1 MARPLKIPVGLDFAR
16 FDRDLQGIA
25 DKIEGVGKAASV
37 KLGGSIGAIGAG
49 SLDTAALGDAVSQV
63 GIQLSTGIAN
73 GIRSASASMM
83 GFTSHID
90 AMLNRL
96 AGTAITLFERIDAAM
111 KFPRFDAFFA
121 ASKLT
126 LSRWVT
132 FWRKPLTDID
142 LAMGGVFGDKIAM
155 LTRVLKS
162 LIDALAASISGALK
176 LAISEVVTQFA
187 LMNQGAKQTE
197 ASAELLLGTIQKTA
211 TAANQFDMGSK
222 GMKGTV
228 PGPKLK
234 VKGQEP
240 PMPTFGLGDP
250 RRGPIAGG
258 AEALAQLKNA
268 FVTVGRVGGPILRDL
283 GGVAAVT
290 ASQVRALASI
300 GPAIAL
306 NLISPIRSVIAFFRG
321 MGGVSKRTYDDIY
334 GGSKRSSV
342 AITAMAAPLNLV
354 KSATASVGQTAK
366 GLGSIFGGVGTQILA
381 AFGFAGLIY
390 KTVQFLRDG
399 VMAASDLNESVSRS
413 KNVFQNSFAPVENQ
427 VNSMSRAFG
436 LSRKELYDME
446 SGFGAIASGAGFT
459 EKAAA
464 DLSMRMTKMAA
475 DLSSSVNIPLEEAGV
490 AIRAAL
496 AGESEPLRRFGV
508 NMLDANVKAYALK
521 SGIAASAK
529 EMTDQQK
536 IMARAGLVTEGL
548 KYAVDDLQKTQGAAA
563 NQFRKAGGGVTEFG
577 ARIGQVLLP
586 AVTMGTQ
593 MFNELLAS
601 VLQFFDNSM
610 PTIMAWG
617 ESIKGAFDV
626 VGLVV
631 RNLGSIWEIA
641 QIRIEEF
648 VANSWAW
655 FDTLVPNF
663 GRVTEWLGKNW
674 WNLLTDMVSGAATV
688 FTNLLTNARNFGT
701 ALWSAIQGN
710 GFEFAFQPLLDGFKA
725 TTDALPELIQP
736 NLVNVEDRVNA
747 VMDKI
752 AAVESGRLAAVQKAG
767 EGATAI
773 KPPAVPGA
781 DAMDKAGKQQEYK
794 LASVAEAGSK
804 EAASILARA
813 ASPGAQKDVQKQG
826 LNVAKDSN
834 ATLKKIEQKLTA
846 PVQLAVK

>member
-1 MARPLKIPVGLDFAR
+1 MARPLKIPVGIDFGR
-16 FDRDLQGIA
+16 FDKDLQGIS

-73 GIRSASASMM
+73 GIRSAFASMM

-96 AGTAITLFERIDAAM
+96 AGTAITLFERIDSAM

-176 LAISEVVTQFA
+176 SAISEVVTQFA

-211 TAANQFDMGSK
+211 TASQQFDMGSK

-268 FVTVGRVGGPILRDL
+268 FIAVGRVGGPILRDL

-413 KNVFQNSFAPVENQ
+413 KNVFQNSFGPVEQQ

-593 MFNELLAS
+593 MFNEFLATILD
-601 VLQFFDNSM
+601 VFDSSM
-610 PTIMAWG
+610 PTIMSWG
-617 ESIKGAFDV
+617 AAISGVFEK
-626 VGLVV
+626 VGVVV
-631 RNLGSIWEIA
+631 RNLGAFYKIA
-641 QIRIEEF
+641 QLRVGEF
-648 VANSWAW
+648 VLNTIAW
-655 FDTLVPNF
+655 IETIPANF
-663 GRVTEWLGKNW
+663 GPITAWIGKNW
-674 WNLLTDMVSGAATV
+674 WNLLTDMLNATMSV
-688 FTNLLTNARNFGT
+688 FGNLGTNAINFGKAFWE
-701 ALWSAIQGN
+701 ALKGN
-710 GFEFAFQPLLDGFKA
+710 GFNFDWTPLLDGFKA
-725 TTDALPELIQP
+725 TTEALPDLIRP
-736 NLVNVEDRVNA
+736 DLISVDDEVNRILGDISKKEDAR
-747 VMDKI
+747 K
-752 AAVESGRLAAVQKAG
+752 AALAQAG
-767 EGATAI
+767 DGAAAI

-781 DAMDKAGKQQEYK
+781 DAMDNAGKQQEYK